1 MLVHNRTKHIL
12 SCWIV
17 WWSEIVIFHWYSFK
31 STFHCKKIICLKSYQ
46 ISLIEQKSLLKSIFF
61 YISCVFTYFLK
72 IFQQYESLIHNL
84 NTGSVILMI
93 ILTVSALNHDT
104 FGNVATKELP
114 DISFNWN
121 KYIMKILLIKTAVAN
136 LHLWWMIKESI
147 YLMEQDHSMKNL
159 LSTLSKNCHWKTWH

>member
-1 MLVHNRTKHIL
+1 M
-12 SCWIV
+12 V
-17 WWSEIVIFHWYSFK
+17 WN
-31 STFHCKKIICLKSYQ
+31 SYF
-46 ISLIEQKSLLKSIFF
+46 SLIFLQINVPSQKNNLFKKLPDQLNWTEVIAEIHFF

-93 ILTVSALNHDT
+93 ILTVSVLNHDT

-114 DISFNWN
+114 GISFNWN